1 MRRLASGNEKNLI
14 PNSQRTPEE
23 LREMTRK
30 GGIASGKAR
39 RKKADLKKA
48 MQTLLSMNVQSDKSR
63 EQLETMGLEPTNEM
77 LLAVSTFQQAV
88 KGNQRAVENVMK
100 LSTTEKDKHDIAEQ
114 KERIKSQKMKNQQLA
129 ENGGREAVIETV
141 VFMNEA
147 NIPD

>member
-1 MRRLASGNEKNLI
+1 MASGNEKNLI
-14 PNSQRTPEE
+14 PNSQRTPDE

-48 MQTLLSMNVQSDKSR
+48 MQTLLSMDVASEKSR
-63 EQLETMGLEPTNEM
+63 EQLEALGVDATNEM
-77 LLAVSTFQQAV
+77 LLAFATFQQAV
-88 KGNQRAVENVMK
+88 KGNQRAVENVIK
-100 LSTTEKDKHDIAEQ
+100 LSTVDKDKHDIAEQ
-114 KERIKSQKMKNQQLA
+114 KERIKAQKMKNKMLE
-129 ENGGREAVIETV
+129 ENDGREAVVETV

>member
-1 MRRLASGNEKNLI
+1 MASGNEKNLI

-48 MQTLLSMNVQSDKSR
+48 MQTLLSMDVASEKSR
-63 EQLETMGLEPTNEM
+63 EQLEALGVDATNEM
-77 LLAVSTFQQAV
+77 LLAFATFQQAV
-88 KGNQRAVENVMK
+88 KGNQRAVENVIK
-100 LSTTEKDKHDIAEQ
+100 LSTVDKDKHDIAEQ
-114 KERIKSQKMKNQQLA
+114 KERIKAQKMKNKMLE
-129 ENGGREAVIETV
+129 ENDGREAIVETV

>member
-1 MRRLASGNEKNLI
+1 MASGNEKNLI

-48 MQTLLSMNVQSDKSR
+48 MQTLLSMDVASEKSKQ
-63 EQLETMGLEPTNEM
+63 QLEELGVEATNEM
-77 LLAVSTFQQAV
+77 LLAFATFQQAV
-88 KGNQRAVENVMK
+88 KGNQRAVENVIK
-100 LSTTEKDKHDIAEQ
+100 LTTTEKDKHDKAEQ
-114 KERIKSQKMKNQQLA
+114 KERIKAQKMKNKMLE
-129 ENGGREAVIETV
+129 ENDGREAVVETV

-147 NIPD
+147 NISD

>member
-1 MRRLASGNEKNLI
+1 MASGNEKNLI

-48 MQTLLSMNVQSDKSR
+48 MQTLLSMDVASEKSKQ
-63 EQLETMGLEPTNEM
+63 QLEELGVEATNEM
-77 LLAVSTFQQAV
+77 LLAFATFQQAV
-88 KGNQRAVENVMK
+88 KGNQRAVENVIK
-100 LSTTEKDKHDIAEQ
+100 LSTVDKDKHDIAEQ
-114 KERIKSQKMKNQQLA
+114 KERIKALRMKNKQLE
-129 ENGGREAVIETV
+129 ENDGREAVIETV

-147 NIPD
+147 NISD

>member
-1 MRRLASGNEKNLI
+1 MASGNEKNLI

-48 MQTLLSMNVQSDKSR
+48 MQTLLSMDVASEKSKQ
-63 EQLETMGLEPTNEM
+63 QLEDLGVEATNEM
-77 LLAVSTFQQAV
+77 LLAFATFQQAV
-88 KGNQRAVENVMK
+88 KGNQRAVENVIK
-100 LSTTEKDKHDIAEQ
+100 LTTTDKDKHDIAEQ
-114 KERIKSQKMKNQQLA
+114 KERIKAQKMKNKMLE
-129 ENGGREAVIETV
+129 ENDGREAVIETV

-147 NIPD
+147 DIPD

>member
-30 GGIASGKAR
+30 GGIASGKER

-114 KERIKSQKMKNQQLA
+114 KERIKAAKMKNQQLA
-129 ENGGREAVIETV
+129 DNGGREAVIETV

>member
-1 MRRLASGNEKNLI
+1 MASGNEKNLI
-14 PNSQRTPEE
+14 PNSQRTPDE

-48 MQTLLSMNVQSDKSR
+48 MQTLLSMDVASEKSKQ
-63 EQLETMGLEPTNEM
+63 QLEELGVEATNEM
-77 LLAVSTFQQAV
+77 LLAFATFQQAV
-88 KGNQRAVENVMK
+88 KGNQRAVENVIK
-100 LSTTEKDKHDIAEQ
+100 LTTTDKDKHDIAEQ
-114 KERIKSQKMKNQQLA
+114 KERIKAQKMKNKMLE
-129 ENGGREAVIETV
+129 ENDGREAVVETV

>member
-1 MRRLASGNEKNLI
+1 MASGNEKNLI

-48 MQTLLSMNVQSDKSR
+48 MQTLLSMDVASEKSKQ
-63 EQLETMGLEPTNEM
+63 QLEELGVEATNEM
-77 LLAVSTFQQAV
+77 LLAFATFQQAV
-88 KGNQRAVENVMK
+88 KGNQRAVENVIK
-100 LSTTEKDKHDIAEQ
+100 LSTVDKDKHDIAEQ
-114 KERIKSQKMKNQQLA
+114 KERIKALKMKNKQLE
-129 ENGGREAVIETV
+129 ENDGREAVVETV

>member
-1 MRRLASGNEKNLI
+1 MASGNEKNLI

-48 MQTLLSMNVQSDKSR
+48 MQVLLAMDVASEKSKQ
-63 EQLETMGLEPTNEM
+63 QLEELGVEATNEM
-77 LLAVSTFQQAV
+77 LLAFATFQQAV
-88 KGNQRAVENVMK
+88 KGNQRAVENVIK
-100 LSTTEKDKHDIAEQ
+100 LTTTDKDKHDIAEQ
-114 KERIKSQKMKNQQLA
+114 KERIKAQKMKNKMLE
-129 ENGGREAVIETV
+129 ENDGREAVIETV

-147 NIPD
+147 NISD

>member
-1 MRRLASGNEKNLI
+1 MASGNEKNLI

-48 MQTLLSMNVQSDKSR
+48 MQTLLSMDVASEKSR
-63 EQLETMGLEPTNEM
+63 EQLEALGVDATNEM
-77 LLAVSTFQQAV
+77 LLAFATFQQAV
-88 KGNQRAVENVMK
+88 KGNQRAVENVIK
-100 LSTTEKDKHDIAEQ
+100 LSTVDKDKHDIAEQ
-114 KERIKSQKMKNQQLA
+114 KERIKAQKMKNKMLE
-129 ENGGREAVIETV
+129 ENDGREAVIETV

>member
-1 MRRLASGNEKNLI
+1 MASGNEKNLI

-48 MQTLLSMNVQSDKSR
+48 MQTLLSMDVASEKSKQ
-63 EQLETMGLEPTNEM
+63 QLEELGVEATNEM
-77 LLAVSTFQQAV
+77 LLAFATFQQAV
-88 KGNQRAVENVMK
+88 KGNQRAVENVIK
-100 LSTTEKDKHDIAEQ
+100 LTTTDKDKHDISEQ
-114 KERIKSQKMKNQQLA
+114 KERIKAQKMKNKMLE
-129 ENGGREAVIETV
+129 ENDGREAVVETV

-147 NIPD
+147 NISD